1 MGFAT
6 LFAPFAASRTRN
18 MGTFTA
24 MDPPK
29 RIMKTLPLIL
39 ASLTTLLTILP
50 APAAQAA
57 TGMDPA
63 VLRRTVDGFLQV
75 QSAGLPG
82 KVTITVGNIDAR
94 MNLAACPAPEAFL
107 MPGSKVWGKTTV
119 GVRCAAPAWTV
130 YIQANVAVLGNY
142 IAAATPLSQGQAIMD
157 TQLVTMQGDLTTLPA
172 SIATDKAQ
180 VVGRSSNVSISA
192 GTPLRLDTLRSQPVV
207 LNGQMVKLVTAGAG
221 FRLTAEGKAMA
232 NASDG
237 QVVQVRTPGGRSV
250 SGIARAGGQVEVA
263 F

>member
-1 MGFAT
+1 MKP
-6 LFAPFAASRTRN
+6 L
-18 MGTFTA
+18 TFV
-24 MDPPK
+24 
-29 RIMKTLPLIL
+29 L
-39 ASLTTLLTILP
+39 ASLLVAAST
-50 APAAQAA
+50 AQAA

-82 KVTITVGNIDAR
+82 KVTVTVGNIDTR
-94 MNLAACPAPEAFL
+94 MNLTHCPAPEAFL
-107 MPGSKVWGKTTV
+107 MPGSKAWGKTTV
-119 GVRCAAPAWTV
+119 GVRCAAPAQWTV
-130 YIQANVAVLGNY
+130 YIQANVSVLGNY
-142 IAAATPLSQGQAIMD
+142 IAAATPLSQGQAI
-157 TQLVTMQGDLTTLPA
+157 TEAQLVTMQGDLATLPA

-207 LNGQMVKLVTAGAG
+207 LNGQVVRLVTAGSG
-221 FRLTAEGKAMA
+221 FRITAEGKAIA
-232 NASDG
+232 NAAEG
-237 QVVQVRTPGGRSV
+237 QVVQVRTQGGRSV